1 MKIFQN
7 VRSTAENVPYV
18 EVNNNNDTVYV
29 RSNIKRVEEVDF
41 SGWEYDE
48 IQYKFQE
55 YIEKLTTISDTE
67 SMALLLAML
76 MSEIDYLKDKV
87 EALEGGVK

>member
-7 VRSTAENVPYV
+7 VRSTAKQVPYI
-18 EVNNNNDTVYV
+18 EVNKDTVYV
-29 RSNIKRVEEVDF
+29 RNDIKRVEEIDF
-41 SGWEYDE
+41 SGWEYNE
-48 IQYKFQE
+48 VQYGLQE
-55 YIEKLTTISDTE
+55 YIENLTLASDTE